1 MNPIVSVIVA
11 NHNGERHLAEAL
23 RSILAQSLTE
33 LEVLLVDDA
42 STDRSVAIAEAIAAE
57 DSRLHIRS
65 LDSNVGPAAARN
77 RALDAA
83 RGTWIAIV
91 DSDDFIHPD
100 RLRRLIEGAGDA
112 EIVADDQ
119 LIFDDDHRSAPRRLL
134 NGPLASGPSWIT
146 LLQYVTS
153 NRLLGHATPLGYLKP
168 AIRMSALIEH
178 GIRYDETLRIAEDY
192 DLIARLLTRG
202 SRFRLLPELLYFYR
216 RHASSI
222 SHRLSPETM
231 QAMIVADT
239 AFRLWAGDHVI
250 APLRAALDA
259 RIASIHVAEKAETAI
274 GCLKARRPL
283 AALSALI
290 AQPGAIPVVARLAA
304 PASLLARMRR
314 RKAPPVKA
322 KRPTICVLS
331 RQRLIA
337 GSNGSSTYLLSL
349 CQALQDSGFALRLVC
364 PSPAVLGR
372 VPVLRVAGDGTVFD
386 RVAIRG
392 TFRIGGVLFA
402 RDPLVYLRA
411 VMGVADRLARRVG
424 IEALAPYA
432 RPAPYSV
439 GLPWTAEDFLFVAA
453 QAQGQADI
461 VLADYGFL
469 TPGIPYALRP
479 SATSAVVMHD
489 LFSSRPATFASV
501 GTSDSV
507 AGLDEATEARLL
519 AGADLVIAI
528 QAEEASAAR
537 RILPFGHKVIVAPMA
552 VDPVTEAQAGEGGG
566 LLFVGSSTAP
576 NVDGMNWF
584 LEEVWPRLR
593 LRYPDL
599 HLNVA
604 GSVCGKLNGLAHQS
618 GVSLLGR
625 VPELAALYRRADVII
640 APLRVGSG
648 LKIKLVEAMAHG
660 KPVVA
665 TTITAQ
671 GVEHLL
677 HGAVAIAD
685 SPREFAGEVL
695 HLLAAPHV
703 RAARAEAALDIARR
717 NFSAGTAYS
726 GIVDHLNARHG
737 AAKEAA

>member
-33 LEVLLVDDA
+33 LEVLFVDDA
-42 STDRSVAIAEAIAAE
+42 STDRSVEIAEAIASE
-57 DSRLHIRS
+57 DTRVRVLC
-65 LDSNVGPAAARN
+65 LASNAGPAAARN
-77 RALDAA
+77 RALDVA

-100 RLRRLIEGAGDA
+100 RLRRLIVGAGDA
-112 EIVADDQ
+112 DIVADDQ
-119 LIFDDDHRSAPRRLL
+119 LIFDDDQRAEPRRLL
-134 NGPLASGPSWIT
+134 GGVLASGPSWIT
-146 LLQYVTS
+146 LLQYVRS
-153 NRLLGHATPLGYLKP
+153 NRLLSDDTPLGYLKP
-168 AIRMSALIEH
+168 LIRAGVLTEP
-178 GIRYDETLRIAEDY
+178 GIRYNESLRIAEDY
-192 DLIARLLTRG
+192 DLIVRLMTHG
-202 SRFRLLPELLYFYR
+202 ARFRLLPELLYFYR
-216 RHASSI
+216 RHSGSI
-222 SHRLSPETM
+222 SHRLSPDAM
-231 QAMIVADT
+231 LAMIDADT
-239 AFRLWAGDHVI
+239 AFRHWAGEHAI
-250 APLRAALDA
+250 APLRAVLDA
-259 RIASIHVAEKAETAI
+259 RIASIHVADKAETAI
-274 GCLKARRPL
+274 ACLKARRPL
-283 AALSALI
+283 AAFSALI

-314 RKAPPVKA
+314 RKAMPDKSE
-322 KRPTICVLS
+322 RPTICVLS
-331 RQRLIA
+331 RQRLTA
-337 GSNGSSTYLLSL
+337 GSNGSSAYLLSL
-349 CQALQDSGFALRLVC
+349 CQALRDSGFVLQLVC
-364 PSPAVLGR
+364 PSPSVLGR
-372 VPVLRVAGDGTVFD
+372 VPVLRVAGDGTLFD

-392 TFRIGGVLFA
+392 TFRIGRILFA

-411 VMGVADRLARRVG
+411 AVGIADRLARRVG
-424 IEALAPYA
+424 IAALTSLA

-453 QAQGQADI
+453 QARGRADI

-479 SATSAVVMHD
+479 GATSAVVMHD
-489 LFSSRPATFASV
+489 LFSSRPATFGAV
-501 GTSDSV
+501 GAADSV
-507 AGLDEATEARLL
+507 AGVDEATEAGLL

-528 QAEEASAAR
+528 QAEEAAAAR
-537 RILPFGHKVIVAPMA
+537 RILPVGHKVLVAPMA
-552 VDPVTEAQAGEGGG
+552 VDPVTSAQAGEGGG

-584 LEEVWPRLR
+584 LTEVWPHLR
-593 LRYPDL
+593 QQYPNLR
-599 HLNVA
+599 LNVA
-604 GSVCGKLNGLAHQS
+604 GSVCGKLNGVAHQS

-625 VPELAALYRRADVII
+625 VPELAALYRLADVVIS
-640 APLRVGSG
+640 PLRAGSG

-677 HGAVAIAD
+677 NGAVAIAD
-685 SPREFAGEVL
+685 SPRQFAGEVL

-717 NFSAGTAYS
+717 NFSAGTAY
-726 GIVDHLNARHG
+726 GGVVDHLHARHP
-737 AAKEAA
+737 AALEVA